1 MSEKFDDEMS
11 TNEYNLEK
19 LIDEIEAK
27 QLEFVVE
34 SKEHE
39 INSLLEENKTL
50 LLENKNLFNILKEKD
65 VQIQKLYKKL
75 KEEKDQNTALLNI
88 VLTNNDNEN
97 DNEIE
102 SHQTNNFNLNL
113 ENKNLSSN
121 VQKIIRIKKIIEEQE
136 KEIQKLQDKTLQQR
150 LEIEKKENI

>member
-88 VLTNNDNEN
+88 VLTNNDNE
-97 DNEIE
+97 IE

-113 ENKNLSSN
+113 ENKNSSSN

>member
-88 VLTNNDNEN
+88 VLTNNDNEI
-97 DNEIE
+97 D

>member
-65 VQIQKLYKKL
+65 VQIQKLYTKL

-88 VLTNNDNEN
+88 VLTNNDNE
-97 DNEIE
+97 IE

-113 ENKNLSSN
+113 ENKNSSSN

>member
-27 QLEFVVE
+27 QLEFGVE

-88 VLTNNDNEN
+88 VLTNNDNE
-97 DNEIE
+97 IE

-113 ENKNLSSN
+113 ENKNSSSN

>member
-1 MSEKFDDEMS
+1 MSEKFDDEIS

-88 VLTNNDNEN
+88 VLTNNDNE
-97 DNEIE
+97 IE
-102 SHQTNNFNLNL
+102 AHQTNNFNLNL
-113 ENKNLSSN
+113 ENKNSSSN

>member
-39 INSLLEENKTL
+39 INSLLEENKIL

-88 VLTNNDNEN
+88 VLTIVVFE
-97 DNEIE
+97 
-102 SHQTNNFNLNL
+102 FLFL
-113 ENKNLSSN
+113 VL
-121 VQKIIRIKKIIEEQE
+121 
-136 KEIQKLQDKTLQQR
+136 L
-150 LEIEKKENI
+150 

>member
-39 INSLLEENKTL
+39 INSLLEENKIL

-88 VLTNNDNEN
+88 VLTNNDNEI
-97 DNEIE
+97 D

>member
-88 VLTNNDNEN
+88 VLTNNDNE
-97 DNEIE
+97 IE
-102 SHQTNNFNLNL
+102 THQTNNFNLNL
-113 ENKNLSSN
+113 ENKNSSSN

>member
-88 VLTNNDNEN
+88 VLTNNDNE
-97 DNEIE
+97 IE
-102 SHQTNNFNLNL
+102 AHQTNNFNLNL
-113 ENKNLSSN
+113 ENKNSSSN

>member
-88 VLTNNDNEN
+88 VLTNNDNE
-97 DNEIE
+97 IE
-102 SHQTNNFNLNL
+102 THQTNNFNLNL
-113 ENKNLSSN
+113 ENKNSSSN

-150 LEIEKKENI
+150 LEIEKKGNI